1 MRDKQRIWGFFSH
14 ASMIIGMMFVVF
26 FVIDRFNPAMEFL
39 TSSLS
44 KWLMLVLALCAMIT
58 GLYSAIFLFQKQ
70 KRRDDKRSQAQTR
83 PASEKES
90 ALPQR
95 PAKPYR
101 DSRYSQQRQP
111 NEYNPNQGYQPD
123 KARNRNAYPQ
133 EQPGYS
139 AQQPAAGYE
148 RRESYHR

>member
-70 KRRDDKRSQAQTR
+70 KRRDDKRSHAQTR
-83 PASEKES
+83 LAFEREN

-95 PAKPYR
+95 PAKPYL
-101 DSRYSQQRQP
+101 DSRYPQQRQP

-133 EQPGYS
+133 EQSGYS

-148 RRESYHR
+148 HRESYYR